1 MTKTT
6 PDADTKFLIPHRPP
20 NPAWFEFVTTKRA
33 FLSVFLLCSSALGGC
48 TTYIPPTISY
58 DAEVPPLPA
67 PPMVLDDRAQPL
79 HVPPLWKPTLGGKS
93 GGKEE
98 PEPVSRVE
106 TANSAARVEPRK
118 RGYFNAA
125 QIYAYSP
132 GALYQVY
139 AAPGQITDIALEEGE
154 QLTGSG
160 PVAAGDTVRWVVGD
174 TESGSGDTRR
184 IHILVKPTRASI
196 ETNLVVNTDRR
207 TYLIEL
213 RSRDRPYMPSVAWY
227 YPETA
232 REKSRSASLRPVLPD
247 PSQRVF
253 RYAIEGDSPP
263 WRPLAAYDDG
273 RKVYVEFPQGIVQ
286 GEMPPLFVIGPDGKT
301 ELVNYRAYGNV
312 LIVDRLFAAA
322 ELRLGGEHQQKVR
335 IVRTDGRRSS

>member
-6 PDADTKFLIPHRPP
+6 PDNHSKRLIPHTKFSST
-20 NPAWFEFVTTKRA
+20 WFELVTSKRA
-33 FLSVFLLCSSALGGC
+33 VLSALLLCSSTLGGC
-48 TTYIPPTISY
+48 ATYIPPQISY

-67 PPMVLDDRAQPL
+67 PPVPLDDRAQPL
-79 HVPPLWKPTLGGKS
+79 HVPPLWKPALGGKS

-98 PEPVSRVE
+98 PEPESRVE

-174 TESGSGDTRR
+174 TESGNGDTRR
-184 IHILVKPTRASI
+184 VHILVKPTRASI

-213 RSRDRPYMPSVAWY
+213 RSRERPYMPSVAWY
-227 YPETA
+227 YPETV
-232 REKSRSASLRPVLPD
+232 REKLRSVSLRPVVPD
-247 PSQRVF
+247 PSRRVF

-263 WRPLAAYDDG
+263 WRPLTAYDDG

-335 IVRTDGRRSS
+335 IVRTDGRPSS

>member
-6 PDADTKFLIPHRPP
+6 PDAYAKRPIPHRKL
-20 NPAWFEFVTTKRA
+20 NSTWSEFVTSKRA
-33 FLSVFLLCSSALGGC
+33 LLSALLLCTSALGGC
-48 TTYIPPTISY
+48 ATYIPPAISY
-58 DAEVPPLPA
+58 DAEVPPSPALPV
-67 PPMVLDDRAQPL
+67 PLGGRPQPL
-79 HVPPLWKPTLGGKS
+79 HVPPLWKPVLGGRS
-93 GGKEE
+93 QGKEE
-98 PEPVSRVE
+98 AEPVSRVE

-118 RGYFNAA
+118 KGYFNAA

-139 AAPGQITDIALEEGE
+139 SSPGQITDIALEEGE
-154 QLTGSG
+154 LLTGSG
-160 PVAAGDTVRWVVGD
+160 PIAAGDTVRWVVGD

-184 IHILVKPTRASI
+184 VHILVKPTRASI

-213 RSRDRPYMPSVAWY
+213 RSRERPYMPSVAWY
-227 YPETA
+227 YPETV
-232 REKSRSASLRPVLPD
+232 RERSRSATLRPVLPD
-247 PSQRVF
+247 PAQRVF

-263 WRPLAAYDDG
+263 WRPLSVYDDG

-286 GEMPPLFVIGPDGKT
+286 GEMPPLFVIGADGKT
-301 ELVNYRAYGNV
+301 QLVNYRAYGNV

-335 IVRTDGRRSS
+335 IVRTDGRPSS

>member
-1 MTKTT
+1 MIKTT
-6 PDADTKFLIPHRPP
+6 RDMCSKGPIQYRRFSSRRCKLVALRRALL
-20 NPAWFEFVTTKRA
+20 PA
-33 FLSVFLLCSSALGGC
+33 LLLGTSALAGC
-48 TTYIPPTISY
+48 ATYIPPEISY

-67 PPMVLDDRAQPL
+67 PPAALDNRPQPL
-79 HVPPLWKPTLGGKS
+79 HVPPLWKPVLGGKS
-93 GGKEE
+93 GAKEDA
-98 PEPVSRVE
+98 EPVSRVE

-125 QIYAYSP
+125 QIYAFSP

-154 QLTGSG
+154 QLTGTG
-160 PVAAGDTVRWVVGD
+160 PIAAGDTVRWVVGD

-184 IHILVKPTRASI
+184 VHILVKPTRASI

-213 RSRDRPYMPSVAWY
+213 RSRERPYMPSVAWY
-227 YPETA
+227 YPETV
-232 REKSRSASLRPVLPD
+232 RERSRSVALRPVIPD
-247 PSQRVF
+247 PAQRAF

-273 RKVYVEFPQGIVQ
+273 RKVYIEFPQGIVQ

-301 ELVNYRAYGNV
+301 ELVNYRAHGNV

-335 IVRTDGRRSS
+335 IVRTDGRPSS

>member
-1 MTKTT
+1 M
-6 PDADTKFLIPHRPP
+6 
-20 NPAWFEFVTTKRA
+20 
-33 FLSVFLLCSSALGGC
+33 
-48 TTYIPPTISY
+48 
-58 DAEVPPLPA
+58 
-67 PPMVLDDRAQPL
+67 
-79 HVPPLWKPTLGGKS
+79 
-93 GGKEE
+93 
-98 PEPVSRVE
+98 SRVE
-106 TANSAARVEPRK
+106 TANSAARVEPRR

-160 PVAAGDTVRWVVGD
+160 PIAAGDTVRWVVGD

-184 IHILVKPTRASI
+184 VHILVKPTRASI

-213 RSRDRPYMPSVAWY
+213 RSRERPYMPSVAWY
-227 YPETA
+227 YPETVHE
-232 REKSRSASLRPVLPD
+232 RSRSVALKPVLPD
-247 PSQRVF
+247 PAQRIS

-335 IVRTDGRRSS
+335 IVRTEGRPSS

>member
-1 MTKTT
+1 MTKT
-6 PDADTKFLIPHRPP
+6 PFDVHSKRSLQQSRLDS
-20 NPAWFEFVTTKRA
+20 AWPEFVSSKRA
-33 FLSVFLLCSSALGGC
+33 FLSALLLCSSALGGC
-48 TTYIPPTISY
+48 ATYIPPEISY
-58 DAEVPPLPA
+58 DAEVPLLPA
-67 PPMVLDDRAQPL
+67 TPVALDDRSRPL
-79 HVPPLWKPTLGGKS
+79 HVPPLWKPALGGKS
-93 GGKEE
+93 GGKEDAE
-98 PEPVSRVE
+98 PLSRVE

-132 GALYQVY
+132 GALYQIY
-139 AAPGQITDIALEEGE
+139 AAPGQITDIELEEGE

-160 PVAAGDTVRWVVGD
+160 PIAAGDTVRWVVGD

-184 IHILVKPTRASI
+184 VHVLVKPTRASI

-213 RSRDRPYMPSVAWY
+213 RSRERPYMPSVAWY

-232 REKSRSASLRPVLPD
+232 RERSRSVALKPVLPN
-247 PSQRVF
+247 PAQRIS

-273 RKVYVEFPQGIVQ
+273 RKVYVEFPLGIVQ

-335 IVRTDGRRSS
+335 IVRTDGRPSS

>member
-1 MTKTT
+1 MCSKG
-6 PDADTKFLIPHRPP
+6 PIQYRRSNSSRCKLAALRRALL
-20 NPAWFEFVTTKRA
+20 PA
-33 FLSVFLLCSSALGGC
+33 LLLGTSALAGC
-48 TTYIPPTISY
+48 ATYIPPEISY

-67 PPMVLDDRAQPL
+67 PPAALDDRPQPL
-79 HVPPLWKPTLGGKS
+79 HLPPLWKPVLGGKA
-93 GGKEE
+93 GAKEE
-98 PEPVSRVE
+98 AEPVSRVE

-125 QIYAYSP
+125 QIYAFSP

-160 PVAAGDTVRWVVGD
+160 PIAAGDTVRWVVGD

-184 IHILVKPTRASI
+184 VHILVKPTRASI

-213 RSRDRPYMPSVAWY
+213 RSRERPYMPSIAWY
-227 YPETA
+227 YPETV
-232 REKSRSASLRPVLPD
+232 RERSRSATLRPVLPD
-247 PSQRVF
+247 PAQRVF

-273 RKVYVEFPQGIVQ
+273 RKVYIEFPQGIVQ

-301 ELVNYRAYGNV
+301 ELVNYRAHGNV

-335 IVRTDGRRSS
+335 IVRTDGRPSS